1 MKKEQH
7 LVIVESPTKAKTLAK
22 FLPKE
27 YKISSSMGHIK
38 DLPGSAREDS
48 KRNLGNIDLPGSA
61 REVPKE
67 IKKESW
73 ANLGIN
79 YLKGFEPCYVIPKEK
94 EKILKQLKSDLEKSK
109 SLILATDDDREGE
122 SISWHLMEVLRPKIP
137 IQRMVFH
144 QISKSAVLDALNN
157 FREVNQNL
165 VSAQETRRILES
177 KIL

>member
-27 YKISSSMGHIK
+27 YKISSSMGHIR
-38 DLPGSAREDS
+38 DLPRSSSE
-48 KRNLGNIDLPGSA
+48 I
-61 REVPKE
+61 PKE

-79 YLKGFEPCYVIPKEK
+79 YLKGFEPCYIIPKDK
-94 EKILKQLKSDLEKSK
+94 EKILKQLKSDLEESK

-122 SISWHLMEVLRPKIP
+122 SISWHLMKVLCPKIP
-137 IQRMVFH
+137 IQRMVFR
-144 QISKSAVLDALNN
+144 QISKSAVLDALKN
-157 FREVNQNL
+157 FFFVFWDYI
-165 VSAQETRRILES
+165 TRLKSFQI
-177 KIL
+177 INA